1 MEDKKELEKQMANVY
16 MIASEGMRENESIQS
31 INARNEVVLAPSKY
45 DIAGVETTITVRKLQ
60 GGVEFFEYYSA
71 DGTLLAETDET
82 GAIKYTEEFLEI
94 LDNIEKRVGKVGKL
108 QPITA
113 KDIEEASKDIDSIEE
128 WDEEL
133 AKKKAEEELSNEDKD
148 EPVEEEKEEDEEIDD
163 KENHEDE
170 LKEELSASMGIDKDD
185 IDDIVEIDPNEKIS
199 LSESFSDITNTK
211 GRYSNVIA
219 AKIKGQNV
227 PMFFGEGKD
236 GIEKFD
242 ENILQSSSSRHSLNI
257 NKIGKDGVL
266 QESKSVEAAYFVN
279 GDINKAFT
287 IDINQAGR
295 IKVSYATRDQRTG
308 IYIAEELR
316 TSSDRGKNLYETREL
331 FDKNQGIYRAQDAVE
346 KIQGEKDAV
355 APAEAKIN
363 VQDINNNK
371 NDNTTRQDIEAD
383 QEIKLEDGTTTTIG
397 VESNMAGISEKTY
410 RDELASDTD
419 GNNISESIENI
430 REKYDVDPE
439 EIAKE
444 AQEEIQ
450 EEKKGLDMGEMGPE
464 EHFFYGPD
472 GNNYL

>member
-16 MIASEGMRENESIQS
+16 MIASENLRENDSVESVS
-31 INARNEVVLAPSKY
+31 ARKEVVLAPSKY

-60 GGVEFFEYYSA
+60 GGVECFEYYSA

-82 GAIKYTEEFLEI
+82 GAIKYSEKFLEI

-113 KDIEEASKDIDSIEE
+113 KDIEEASKDIDAIEE

-133 AKKKAEEELSNEDKD
+133 AKQKAEEELSNEDKD
-148 EPVEEEKEEDEEIDD
+148 EPVEEKEEDEEIDD
-163 KENHEDE
+163 KDNHEDE
-170 LKEELSASMGIDKDD
+170 LKEELSVSMGIDKGD

-199 LSESFSDITNTK
+199 LSESFGDITNTK
-211 GRYSNVIA
+211 GRYNNVIA

-242 ENILQSSSSRHSLNI
+242 ENILQSASSRHSLSI
-257 NKIGKDGVL
+257 NKVGKDGIL
-266 QESKSVEAAYFVN
+266 QEAKSVEAAYYVN

-295 IKVSYATRDQRTG
+295 IKVSYATRDPRTG

-316 TSSDRGKNLYETREL
+316 TSADRGKNLYETREL
-331 FDKNQGIYRAQDAVE
+331 FDKNQGVDRTRDAVE
-346 KIQGEKDAV
+346 KIQGEKKSV
-355 APAEAKIN
+355 EPEEAKID
-363 VQDINNNK
+363 VRDINSDK
-371 NDNTTRQDIEAD
+371 NDNTERQDIEAD
-383 QEIKLEDGTTTTIG
+383 QEIKLEDGSVTTI
-397 VESNMAGISEKTY
+397 EQEAEKTDLSIDDY
-410 RDELASDTD
+410 REEIADDTD
-419 GNNISESIENI
+419 GDNLAETVENI
-430 REKYDVDPE
+430 REKYDVEPE
-439 EIAKE
+439 PEIE
-444 AQEEIQ
+444 

-464 EHFFYGPD
+464 EHSFFGPD